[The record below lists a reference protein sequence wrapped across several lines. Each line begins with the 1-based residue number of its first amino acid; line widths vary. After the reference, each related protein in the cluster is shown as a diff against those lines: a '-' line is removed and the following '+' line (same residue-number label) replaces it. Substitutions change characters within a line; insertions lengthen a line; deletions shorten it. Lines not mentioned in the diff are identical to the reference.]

1 MDKLIHTTL
10 NSIANLRN
18 LQVVQAQN
26 LANMNVP
33 GFRRD
38 TVGDGQ
44 SFFLQ
49 EDGALTSRAF
59 AVGSTEA
66 SFSNASGFLDQT
78 GQPLDVA
85 IADEG
90 WFYVQ
95 PAGGG
100 QPALSRRGDLR
111 AGLDGKLVNG
121 AGDAI
126 LDQRMQPIILPPN
139 RQVVI
144 DDVGRI
150 QIQPIDQPNGPL
162 EEVTTIATTLAPG
175 TKLAKGAD
183 GQIRSVTGPMPSPD
197 QQAKVVQGALEGS
210 NVNSTEELISSID
223 LQRSFELNLRMISTA
238 KELDEAG
245 TRLMRMPEG

>member
-66 SFSNASGFLDQT
+66 SFSNA
-78 GQPLDVA
+78 
-85 IADEG
+85 
-90 WFYVQ
+90 
-95 PAGGG
+95 
-100 QPALSRRGDLR
+100 
-111 AGLDGKLVNG
+111 
-121 AGDAI
+121 
-126 LDQRMQPIILPPN
+126 
-139 RQVVI
+139 
-144 DDVGRI
+144 
-150 QIQPIDQPNGPL
+150 
-162 EEVTTIATTLAPG
+162 
-175 TKLAKGAD
+175 
-183 GQIRSVTGPMPSPD
+183 
-197 QQAKVVQGALEGS
+197 
-210 NVNSTEELISSID
+210 
-223 LQRSFELNLRMISTA
+223 
-238 KELDEAG
+238 
-245 TRLMRMPEG
+245 